1 MPNPQNGQTHS
12 NNSPG
17 VGAYRVKES
26 VSYYLKIQIKFI
38 ETQLHIDTKHI
49 TTTYPPCMMYYF

>member
-26 VSYYLKIQIKFI
+26 VSYYLKSSNKIYWN
-38 ETQLHIDTKHI
+38 
-49 TTTYPPCMMYYF
+49 TTAYI